1 MTQARARKIHI
12 FDGDGINVSGDYK
25 NAQIEPEESDD
36 AFASHQAMRDG
47 TANDWALTAEVA
59 EDNGVGKPWKLM
71 QSPVT
76 RGSEY
81 PFFYSPYVDDLADV
95 TVATP
100 AYQATAIVT
109 LPSGSKFFGDEST
122 RSPRKVPTVEIEWPL
137 LDEPVEITT
146 PPVFTP

>member
-1 MTQARARKIHI
+1 MAHAKARKIHI
-12 FDGDGINVSGDYK
+12 WDGDGVNVSADFK
-25 NAQIEPEESDD
+25 NVQVEPEESDD

-59 EDNGVGKPWKLM
+59 EDAGAGKPWKLM

-81 PFFYSPYVDDLADV
+81 EFYYSAFVDDLADV
-95 TVATP
+95 TAATP
-100 AYQATAIVT
+100 AYKATAIVT

-122 RSPRKVPTVEIEWPL
+122 RSPKKVPTVEIEWPL
-137 LDEPVEITT
+137 IDEPVEVTT